1 MEMQAPCR
9 REAEEGGSSSTPG
22 GDSYEAI
29 DWAQVEAAALSR
41 DEQEC
46 AICLGDL
53 GGPERHKVRHVYT
66 SMCMRMQPASEISA
80 AWY

>member
-9 REAEEGGSSSTPG
+9 REAEEGGSSSSTAG
-22 GDSYEAI
+22 GDSSEGI

-53 GGPERHKVRHVYT
+53 GGPERQKVRHIYT
-66 SMCMRMQPASEISA
+66 SMQPGSQISA
-80 AWY
+80 GWY

>member
-9 REAEEGGSSSTPG
+9 REAEEGGSSTTAA
-22 GDSYEAI
+22 GDSCEAI

-53 GGPERHKVRHVYT
+53 GGPDRQKVCHVYT
-66 SMCMRMQPASEISA
+66 SMRMRMQPASEISA

>member
-9 REAEEGGSSSTPG
+9 REAEEGGSSSMPG
-22 GDSYEAI
+22 CDSSEGI

-53 GGPERHKVRHVYT
+53 GGPERHKVHHIYT
-66 SMCMRMQPASEISA
+66 SMQPASEISA